1 MTQHTITAIRTTTVI
16 RKIAVRWTA
25 CLLLLALAAGPAA
38 AAGGKVNVNSAG
50 TDDLALLP
58 RVGPSVAQRIVDFR
72 DENGPFETVEDL
84 MLVRGIGEKTFALL
98 EPYVTTSG
106 DTTLTEKVK
115 VTRPAP
121 AAEGARDSSDSGEAG
136 SV

>member
-1 MTQHTITAIRTTTVI
+1 MFHHTITTVRTTTVI
-16 RKIAVRWTA
+16 REIAVRWTA
-25 CLLLLALAAGPAA
+25 CLLLLTLAVAGPAA

-50 TDDLALLP
+50 TDELALLP

-115 VTRPAP
+115 VTRPTP
-121 AAEGARDSSDSGEAG
+121 ADDDAGDSG